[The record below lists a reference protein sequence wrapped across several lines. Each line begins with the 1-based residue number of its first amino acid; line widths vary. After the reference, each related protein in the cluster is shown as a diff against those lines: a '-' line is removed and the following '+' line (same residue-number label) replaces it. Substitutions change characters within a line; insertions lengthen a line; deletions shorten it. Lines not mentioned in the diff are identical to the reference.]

1 MEVIDIGLND
11 LEPITLDF
19 DDPKPLNLGSSGS
32 QFGIELLMNDKK
44 RPSSGITT
52 TIDLGDLDNL
62 ENELNELSG
71 TKSGF
76 SASNSASS
84 TSSNSSSSSSSS
96 SASNTKTLSGIA
108 SDFFGFTKAPTENS
122 GSGPSVSFAD
132 DSKTDSKVGSATVD
146 SMGSAKTWD
155 GFSKMNEMPSHNAG
169 SDSSRMSER
178 EKRRKK
184 RAMIKKLEEWHDK
197 GLLKSSS
204 RFTMDSNYEE
214 VEDEYE
220 TALEDKRKK
229 DGVKLQGW
237 WFTTFVNTIEYA
249 NTAFNPFDINLD
261 GWGEQVSED
270 LESYDEIFGELYEK
284 YKGGKMA
291 PELSLLLRLG
301 FSASVVHFTNKALSS
316 SVPGFNDVIRQSPEL
331 MRAFTNATVNTMS
344 QSSPGFAF
352 ANTLMQEQGN
362 KPRGPPPPM
371 PVETKNQP
379 PPHRPGSMVFTDP
392 RNDIQAARGTMF
404 RESGIDMNQPGLS
417 VNQPQTQV
425 PSFQNMALPPQPP
438 RPEQQPTT
446 LRTEMRG
453 PQNTDIDD
461 ILAGLKT
468 RSVNIHEQPSTPNFT
483 EENDSM
489 ISVTSLKDMQN
500 SSMPKRSRRKQRSD
514 KNTVSL
520 DI

>member
-19 DDPKPLNLGSSGS
+19 DDSKSLNLGGSSSGS

-44 RPSSGITT
+44 RGGSGGTT

-71 TKSGF
+71 SK
-76 SASNSASS
+76 SASSESSSASSSASSS
-84 TSSNSSSSSSSS
+84 TSS
-96 SASNTKTLSGIA
+96 SAGSSNTKTLSGLA
-108 SDFFGFTKAPTENS
+108 SDFFGFSKAPTET

-132 DSKTDSKVGSATVD
+132 DTKTDSKVGSATVD

-404 RESGIDMNQPGLS
+404 RESGVDMNQPGIS
-417 VNQPQTQV
+417 VNQSQPPV
-425 PSFQNMALPPQPP
+425 PAFQNMALPPQPP
-438 RPEQQPTT
+438 KPEQQPTT
-446 LRTEMRG
+446 LRPEMRG

-461 ILAGLKT
+461 ILAGLKP
-468 RSVNIHEQPSTPNFT
+468 RSVAMSTPT

-514 KNTVSL
+514 KNTISL

>member
-19 DDPKPLNLGSSGS
+19 DDSNQLHLGGSSGSGS

-44 RPSSGITT
+44 RSASSGAAS
-52 TIDLGDLDNL
+52 IDLGDLDNL
-62 ENELNELSG
+62 EKELNELSG
-71 TKSGF
+71 TGEKPPSTT
-76 SASNSASS
+76 SS
-84 TSSNSSSSSSSS
+84 T
-96 SASNTKTLSGIA
+96 TKTLSGMA
-108 SDFFGFTKAPTENS
+108 NDFFGFSKAPAES
-122 GSGPSVSFAD
+122 SGPSVSFS
-132 DSKTDSKVGSATVD
+132 DSTKTDSNVGSATVN
-146 SMGSAKTWD
+146 SMGNAKTWD
-155 GFSKMNEMPSHNAG
+155 GFSKMNEMPSHNVG
-169 SDSSRMSER
+169 SDSARMTDR

-184 RAMIKKLEEWHDK
+184 RAMIKKLEEWQDK

-229 DGVKLQGW
+229 DGIKLQGW

-270 LESYDEIFGELYEK
+270 LDSYDEIFGELYEK

-331 MRAFTNATVNTMS
+331 MRAFTNATVSSMS
-344 QSSPGFAF
+344 QNSPGFAF
-352 ANTLMQEQGN
+352 ANTMMQEQAN
-362 KPRGPPPPM
+362 KPRGPPPPA
-371 PVETKNQP
+371 PVETKNQA
-379 PPHRPGSMVFTDP
+379 PPHRPGSMVFTEP
-392 RNDIQAARGTMF
+392 RSDIQAARGTMF
-404 RESGIDMNQPGLS
+404 RESGVDMNQPGVS
-417 VNQPQTQV
+417 VNQPPAPVQ
-425 PSFQNMALPPQPP
+425 PFQNMAAPPQPP
-438 RPEQQPTT
+438 RTDQQPTT
-446 LRTEMRG
+446 LRPEMRG
-453 PQNTDIDD
+453 PQNTDIDN

-468 RSVNIHEQPSTPNFT
+468 RSVNIHETAPQNPS

-514 KNTVSL
+514 KNTISL